1 MLFTSNFRSFRQLSI
16 NLSSSLPCRK
26 VVCHLVAWALD
37 WKELWQLV
45 KYVVSYVSPLYST
58 LLKSIPSFSENP
70 FAAVCNQ
77 RFATL
82 IESPNSDSYA
92 LRQSDQSSFIGSNIS
107 SLSIH
112 LTTSLDVVKWWN
124 TPKLSLIVELR
135 ITQSLHFIHYERT
148 HIYYHDQSFKDN
160 VNFDDKKI
168 IRKQEDNNKTR
179 RQGC

>member
-92 LRQSDQSSFIGSNIS
+92 LRQSDQSSFIGSNTRPFFVLHMIT
-107 SLSIH
+107 L
-112 LTTSLDVVKWWN
+112 LEEVTWWN
-124 TPKLSLIVELR
+124 TKKLFRTIGLR
-135 ITQSLHFIHYERT
+135 RKPFP
-148 HIYYHDQSFKDN
+148 SFVMN
-160 VNFDDKKI
+160 
-168 IRKQEDNNKTR
+168 
-179 RQGC
+179 